1 MAGAQAAVCHQTQDL
16 ELLKLTKIKL
26 KCQFLSRNS
35 HISSSTATCYVEH
48 FHHCR
53 TLYWTELI

>member
-26 KCQFLSRNS
+26 KNV
-35 HISSSTATCYVEH
+35 SSSV
-48 FHHCR
+48 
-53 TLYWTELI
+53 TLAIFQAQQPHVM